1 MAPISAFTRDPWW
14 YPSYAP
20 YIPSYAAK
28 STPFYLRDSYLS
40 PVKRSYL
47 WSRHPIRPFAHA
59 YWWLIV
65 APNGTR
71 DTKISDEKNQIKL
84 RKKITKKRC
93 EKVFTSYPKQ
103 LFDIYCLIIFFLT
116 VRIIVHEVLFINVSH
131 HHGLLYY
138 SFVLSTNKI
147 NTAQILLQIFFF
159 YKNNMI
165 IYTRSYRFLFF
176 IIRI

>member
-1 MAPISAFTRDPWW
+1 MQRLELLRTLEAIFILLYFSINIYTDRLINFFT
-14 YPSYAP
+14 
-20 YIPSYAAK
+20 
-28 STPFYLRDSYLS
+28 
-40 PVKRSYL
+40 
-47 WSRHPIRPFAHA
+47 AHA

-147 NTAQILLQIFFF
+147 NTAQILLQIFF